1 MRRGPQADF
10 LPAVRE
16 PTPSPAGA
24 RRRWA
29 VAYWVGAVLLYAAL
43 GVFFQPFF
51 LLGFWESMPFLL
63 LATWIAS
70 RLFPRPATAPPGPAP
85 E

>member
-1 MRRGPQADF
+1 M
-10 LPAVRE
+10 RE
-16 PTPSPAGA
+16 PPPTPAAA

-29 VAYWVGAVLLYAAL
+29 VAYWVGSVLLYAAL

>member
-1 MRRGPQADF
+1 M
-10 LPAVRE
+10 
-16 PTPSPAGA
+16 
-24 RRRWA
+24 
-29 VAYWVGAVLLYAAL
+29 GAVLLYAAL

>member
-1 MRRGPQADF
+1 MREA
-10 LPAVRE
+10 
-16 PTPSPAGA
+16 TPSPAEP

-29 VAYWVGAVLLYAAL
+29 VAYWVGAVLLYAGL
-43 GVFFQPFF
+43 GVLFQPFF

-63 LATWIAS
+63 AATWLAA
-70 RLFPRPATAPPGPAP
+70 RLFPRRATPPPAAAP

>member
-1 MRRGPQADF
+1 M
-10 LPAVRE
+10 RE
-16 PTPSPAGA
+16 PTPSPAAG
-24 RRRWA
+24 RSRWA
-29 VAYWVGAVLLYAAL
+29 VAYWAGAVLLYAGL

-63 LATWIAS
+63 LATWLAG
-70 RLFPRPATAPPGPAP
+70 RLLPRAAAPESPPAP

>member
-1 MRRGPQADF
+1 
-10 LPAVRE
+10 VRE
-16 PTPSPAGA
+16 PTPSPAAA

-29 VAYWVGAVLLYAAL
+29 VAYWAAAIVTYAML

-63 LATWIAS
+63 LVTWLAS
-70 RLFPRPATAPPGPAP
+70 RLFPRPPAP
-85 E
+85 APAADPE